1 MTPREKVR
9 RIIEIFSKI
18 HPNPTTELHY
28 RTPYELFVAVVLSA
42 QCTDARVNL
51 TTPDF
56 FREYPDFSALAQ
68 ADPGAVAQVIRS
80 ISYPNSK
87 ARSLVKAARKI
98 VEEYGGQLP
107 ADLAELQKI
116 PGVGRKTANVLGA
129 VLFQLPALP
138 VDTHVFR
145 VSKRLGLVPATLKT
159 PEQVERALLKIVPPE
174 ERIRFHHWLILH
186 GRYVCK
192 ARKPLCEQCPLTML
206 CDDYQQRQRQ
216 PTTRQERRKKG
227 PKKKK

>member
-1 MTPREKVR
+1 MTPEEKVR

-18 HPNPTTELHY
+18 NPEPTTELNY

-42 QCTDARVNL
+42 QCTDVRVNA
-51 TTPDF
+51 TTPAF
-56 FREYPDFSALAQ
+56 FEKYPDFEALAK
-68 ADPGAVAQVIRS
+68 ARPEEVARVIRS

-87 ARSLVKAARKI
+87 ARSLVKAAQKI
-98 VEEYGGQLP
+98 VNEYGGQLP
-107 ADLAELQKI
+107 RTLEELQKI

-129 VLFQLPALP
+129 VLFGLPALP

-145 VSKRLGLVPATLKT
+145 VSKRLGLVPPHLKT
-159 PEQVERALLKIVPPE
+159 PEQVEKALLQIVPPD

-192 ARKPLCEQCPLTML
+192 ARKPLCDQCPLTDI
-206 CDDYQQRQRQ
+206 CDDYQQRRQ
-216 PTTRQERRKKG
+216 AQK
-227 PKKKK
+227 